1 MNQTLM
7 RVQLALTVFVL
18 LFALSVPVQNPAYGA
33 VPDAANG
40 HDGKGGM
47 PFIVRNGAPNAD
59 IIVSTAADDMEM
71 FAATELQET
80 VRQVSGAEL
89 PLIRG
94 DILNGGISIELRNST
109 LNAAGSGDYPFEV
122 DLLNNGGAPAQITF
136 SQTGGSALVLS
147 PAPAVTLGKKEAKS
161 VTMSVYVPPAA
172 PSGSYEVGIQA
183 RINGTAAETLT
194 LTVALDR
201 NLLHNPG
208 FELANLEGWY
218 ASPGVAVQD
227 GQVAHGGLSSM
238 RMGVGNVRTNQPLVL
253 QPGKPYVLK
262 AWVKGNTAGKMSIDI
277 REMAHPYVTKRTVS
291 KTFNVTEQWTLVE
304 MPYTPGSN
312 PFDYNWI
319 VFHNRSGTG
328 PGSLWIDDVYLAEG
342 AESGL
347 PGTAGV
353 TGAVYGDMDMDMGMG
368 MGMDMDTAAD
378 AAGFTAGGPEAA
390 GGNRHG
396 GKQDRI
402 RIILGTDES
411 LPVLKEMY
419 PEDLADLEGTDGF
432 AVRKAGKHLYIF
444 GSEPKGVLNGVYDF
458 LEENAGVLW
467 TRSADYGTLY
477 DPLTTIVAERVNYR
491 EKPALPVRG
500 WLTLG
505 VSATG
510 SYAADAATERM
521 LARNKNN
528 AKFAFIG
535 NRLLWDR
542 FRGLGLEPVML
553 GHNLNYWLP
562 NELYFNDHPEY
573 YNEINGV
580 YVPVGSS
587 TQINFYHPD
596 VPGIIADRAKQLIG
610 STGLEYVGIGINDNS
625 TFEQGELS
633 RSPFTT
639 EDGTVVLPSDPA
651 YRSTVFFSFLNKVA
665 REVRTAYPDAKVVSY
680 AYAFTDTP
688 PKVPL
693 EDNIVIVYAPL
704 YEDARQPIDTDNTSN
719 PNYGYN
725 EKLKGWAAK
734 TKNIIVYNYYGSFP
748 SEAYER
754 PIAAKV
760 KADMQYYRD
769 LGILGVL
776 PEGKIDAGDP
786 GWGVNALQFWLF
798 NKLFWNPDA
807 DIRAL
812 KTEFISKAY
821 GAAAEPMTRY
831 YNLLEQ
837 GWNYDQ
843 AQQSFVTS
851 GETLV
856 RQYIVKA
863 GIKDAA
869 QQALN
874 EAYALADER
883 GRARIA
889 PIKSTFERMT
899 YIVGDGENLSA
910 TAVKTTASKEEILA
924 SLDFSMGPWTAAQPV
939 TDFRDMTT
947 KELPRVQTKAYLLWD
962 DENLYVGYE
971 NFDSDIT
978 KIIAS
983 DTAPNEWWAS
993 GKDDSVETY
1002 LTGDRTGS
1010 GPYYAFMTN
1019 PLALNLDYRGPSIDP
1034 SYEPDW
1040 ASSASV
1046 KFDRWNTVQAIPF
1059 SSIGVDPQ
1067 AVTELRG
1074 MLFRNFHRTGYGLG
1088 LYGWGGGAVWS
1099 PSDFKPIH
1107 LSE

>member
-1 MNQTLM
+1 MNLTPRRFHLTL
-7 RVQLALTVFVL
+7 AVFIL
-18 LFALSVPVQNPAYGA
+18 LFAFSVPVQNPAYGA
-33 VPDAANG
+33 SPDTNANNG
-40 HDGKGGM
+40 LDGKGSM
-47 PFIVRNGAPNAD
+47 PLIVKSGLPNAD
-59 IIVSTAADDMEM
+59 IIVSPAADDMEM

-80 VRQVSGAEL
+80 VKLVSGADL

-94 DILNGGISIELRNST
+94 EIQNGGISVELRHST

-122 DLLNNGGAPAQITF
+122 DLLNNRGAPAQITF
-136 SQTGGSALVLS
+136 KQTGESLISVS
-147 PAPAVTLGKKEAKS
+147 SVPAVALGKKEAKS

-172 PSGSYEVGIQA
+172 PSGSYEVSIQTQ
-183 RINGTAAETLT
+183 INGKAAETLM
-194 LTVALDR
+194 LKVVLDR

-208 FELANLEGWY
+208 FELATLEGWY
-218 ASPGVAVQD
+218 AAPGISAQD
-227 GQVAHGGLSSM
+227 GQMVHSGSSSL
-238 RMGVGNVRTNQPLVL
+238 RMGVGNVRTNQSLTL
-253 QPGKPYVLK
+253 QPGKQYVLQ
-262 AWVKGNTAGKMSIDI
+262 AWVKGSTAGKLTIDI
-277 REMAHPYVTKRTVS
+277 REMANPYVTKRTVS
-291 KTFNVTEQWTLVE
+291 KTFDVTDQWTLVE
-304 MPYTPGSN
+304 MPYTQEN
-312 PFDYNWI
+312 NLYDYNWI
-319 VFHNRSGTG
+319 VFHNLSGTG
-328 PGSLWIDDVYLAEG
+328 PGSLWIDDVYLAEKSG
-342 AESGL
+342 A
-347 PGTAGV
+347 PGTANV
-353 TGAVYGDMDMDMGMG
+353 TGAVYADMG
-368 MGMDMDTAAD
+368 TA
-378 AAGFTAGGPEAA
+378 GSGGPEASSE
-390 GGNRHG
+390 RSQHG
-396 GKQDRI
+396 GKQDRF
-402 RIILGTDES
+402 RIILGTDKS
-411 LPVLKEMY
+411 LPALKDMY
-419 PEDLADLEGTDGF
+419 PEDFTDLEGTDGF
-432 AVRKAGKHLYIF
+432 AVRKAGKHIYII
-444 GSEPKGVLNGVYDF
+444 GSVPKGVLNGVYDF
-458 LEENAGVLW
+458 LEENTGVLW
-467 TRSADYGTLY
+467 TRSTDYGTLY
-477 DPLTTIVAERVNYR
+477 DHLPTIAARQVNYR
-491 EKPALPVRG
+491 KKPALPVRG

-510 SYAADAATERM
+510 NYAADAGTERM

-528 AKFAFIG
+528 AKFAFIS
-535 NRLLWDR
+535 NQPLWDR
-542 FRGLGLEPVML
+542 FRGQGLEPVTL

-562 NELYFNDHPEY
+562 NDLYFKDHPEY
-573 YNEINGV
+573 YNEINGE

-596 VPGIIADRAKQLIG
+596 VPHIIAERAKQLIG
-610 STGLEYVGIGINDNS
+610 NTGLEYVGIGINDNS

-639 EDGTVVLPSDPA
+639 EDGTIVQPDDPT

-704 YEDARQPIDTDNTSN
+704 YEDARQPLKTDNTSN

-725 EKLKGWAAK
+725 QKLKGWVEK
-734 TKNIIVYNYYGSFP
+734 TKNIIIYNYYGSFP

-776 PEGKIDAGDP
+776 PEGKIDSGDP

-798 NKLFWNPDA
+798 NKLFWDPDA
-807 DIRAL
+807 DIGKL
-812 KTEFISKAY
+812 KAQFISKAY

-856 RQYIVKA
+856 LQYIVKA

-883 GRARIA
+883 VKKRIA
-889 PIKSTFERMT
+889 PIKNTFERMT

-924 SLDFSMGPWTAAQPV
+924 SLDFSTGPWTATQPV

-971 NFDSDIT
+971 NFDSDIS

-1002 LTGDRTGS
+1002 LTGDQTGS

-1034 SYEPDW
+1034 SYEPQW

-1067 AVTELRG
+1067 ALTELRG

-1099 PSDFKPIH
+1099 PSDFKPIY